1 MQSFILKNLTKL
13 NIKTNSLIV
22 INRNLFIQ
30 KHKIKILSY
39 VQSRFIGNNFLY
51 IIYKSNIKLIC

>member
-51 IIYKSNIKLIC
+51 INTNLILN

>member
-30 KHKIKILSY
+30 THKIKILSY

>member
-13 NIKTNSLIV
+13 SIKTNSLIV

-51 IIYKSNIKLIC
+51 INTNLILN